1 MMCCAGR
8 VVVRAYVV
16 VMVVGMYV
24 LLTEYAD
31 GGDDRVRGMPAMVNT
46 NVIYSSQDR
55 KQREYTE

>member
-46 NVIYSSQDR
+46 NVIYSSQR
-55 KQREYTE
+55 KV